1 MWPSDPDEFESL
13 VKPPENAG
21 RDDAWFFI
29 RMENGFLCVSEHGAP
44 RPVTGDELRWMDIDI
59 EFEYYLGQHRRRPI
73 YVMQASGSVPEGYA
87 LAGLRDWLG
96 RVEPTLFYLAG
107 RAHQIIDWHH
117 EHKFCGR
124 CGADMED
131 HSSDRAKHCPSCGLI
146 CYPKLAPSIIVL
158 ITRGE
163 QMLLARNANWPNN
176 MFSTLAGFVEPGES
190 IEQTVHRE
198 VLEEVGLKVG
208 NLKYFGSQSWPFP
221 NSLMLGFHAEYLSGD
236 IVCQD
241 EEIAEAHWFD
251 VNNPPNM
258 PPKSAISRWLIDEF
272 IDRVK
277 SGTESRDG

>member
-1 MWPSDPDEFESL
+1 MWPSDPDVFETL
-13 VKPPENAG
+13 VHPPEGAS

-29 RMENGFLCVSEHGAP
+29 RLGEGFVCVVEQGAP
-44 RPVTGDELRWMDIDI
+44 RPVTGDELRWMDL
-59 EFEYYLGQHRRRPI
+59 EVSFEYYLGQHRNRPI
-73 YVMQASGSVPEGYA
+73 YVMQASGSPPEGYA
-87 LAGLRDWLG
+87 VAGLRDWLG

-117 EHKFCGR
+117 EQKFCGR
-124 CGADMED
+124 CGTVMED
-131 HSSDRAKHCPSCGLI
+131 HAKDRAKLCPNCGLI
-146 CYPKLAPSIIVL
+146 NYPKLAPSIIVL

-163 QMLLARNANWPNN
+163 QMLLARNANWPTS

-221 NSLMLGFHAEYLSGD
+221 HSLMLGFHAQYKSGE

-241 EEIAEAHWFD
+241 EEIAEARWFD
-251 VNNPPNM
+251 VDKPPNM
-258 PPKSAISRWLIDEF
+258 PPKTAISRWLIDEF
-272 IDRVK
+272 IDQVQQNR
-277 SGTESRDG
+277 S